1 MVLESGELVEPQAL
15 SIEVHD
21 GFEWARGA
29 SESKL
34 RDG

>member
-1 MVLESGELVEPQAL
+1 MVLESGELVEPEAV

-21 GFEWARGA
+21 GVASVRGA